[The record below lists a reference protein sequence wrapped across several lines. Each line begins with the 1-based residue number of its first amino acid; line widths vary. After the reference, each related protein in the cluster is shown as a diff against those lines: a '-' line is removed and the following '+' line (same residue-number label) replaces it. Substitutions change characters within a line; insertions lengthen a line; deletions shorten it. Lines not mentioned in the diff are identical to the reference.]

1 VTLRWGTVDNRLVD
15 EFSAAG
21 TSKQRYIRAC
31 AGVCGEGSFP
41 LSHINGSL
49 IAVPSIHPS
58 IRPSVRLSDPWLPPS
73 SSFHLDDSRDRK
85 GKGERECNRCQPP
98 WSVHQSSTGVV
109 LLWAPGPRKL
119 FIAGSQRVRS
129 DRAKRDES
137 EQSKG
142 IIQEAVTLFPARPPV
157 SHGTAQRRVMLPGR

>member
-1 VTLRWGTVDNRLVD
+1 MNFPQRERVNRVY
-15 EFSAAG
+15 
-21 TSKQRYIRAC
+21 TC
-31 AGVCGEGSFP
+31 ASICGGGSFP

-58 IRPSVRLSDPWLPPS
+58 ICPSDCPTPDFPHPPHT
-73 SSFHLDDSRDRK
+73 FHLDDSRSRK
-85 GKGERECNRCQPP
+85 GRDERGCNRCQPP
-98 WSVHQSSTGVV
+98 WSVHQGSTGVV

-129 DRAKRDES
+129 DWAKRDES

-142 IIQEAVTLFPARPPV
+142 IIQEAVTLFPARPSV
-157 SHGTAQRRVMLPGR
+157 SRGTIQRRVMLSGR